1 MKTDTKTKS
10 SAKNRILASVTGV
23 QTPNV
28 TRENIDLKDLRSK
41 WIPFFKGSK
50 NVWINDLALRK
61 RRSATHGA
69 VLESKVTYSIG
80 KKLLFTQ
87 DNEAVELNDS
97 QKA

>member
-41 WIPFFKGSK
+41 WIPFFK
-50 NVWINDLALRK
+50 VLRM
-61 RRSATHGA
+61 SG
-69 VLESKVTYSIG
+69 
-80 KKLLFTQ
+80 
-87 DNEAVELNDS
+87 
-97 QKA
+97 